1 MQTCRFVEGFQSNV
15 FSVIVSDALGY
26 WLELRQTF
34 PSSPVLILLPSAGDK
49 IHQTHPEE
57 TTEC

>member
-1 MQTCRFVEGFQSNV
+1 MFVEGFQSNV